1 MRIFEILILFTLL
14 GSVVFT
20 FVKKNKRPK
29 WVFYLPSVNL
39 FFLLLH
45 LLIEGY
51 RMQMFPAYLLMII
64 FFSTNLRAVLKPV
77 SIENI
82 ISSKRLIALR
92 FAGATFALLFY
103 SVAVFLPNNIPLFKV
118 PEPTG
123 TYKIGTKQLAFINN
137 TREETWT
144 KEEGDFPNI
153 SARVWYPAKSVE
165 DYKKAG
171 YMKSSDI
178 VFSYLNHVKTN
189 SYWDAEISDSE
200 NRFPILIFGHGG
212 GGFNVQNTIQM
223 EELASHGYIVF
234 SLGHA
239 YESAVCNYPDGTYI
253 KNSWEGMEPQIREMN
268 KAGRI
273 TKVLRHYYEGD
284 TLTLSERKKVMRKVH
299 SDCPVELSSLRRWA
313 ADTRFFMDELEKMNK
328 DKAGVF
334 SRKMDLDKIGIF
346 GMSFGGATAI
356 HTGIHDNRIK
366 AVIDFD
372 GYAFGDVIDEGLE
385 APVMLFSNQY
395 AVGRD
400 EVIYLQAQQ
409 EAYSV
414 SINGARHANF
424 NDSYLWMKSF
434 RPFFI
439 GTLGTIEPERM
450 NTILNSYTLS
460 FFNKHLKGK
469 DNLLLDSETS
479 EFPEVDFRSQNTDNQ

>member
-1 MRIFEILILFTLL
+1 MRLFEILILLSLL
-14 GSVVFT
+14 GSVLFT

-29 WVFYLPSVNL
+29 WAFYLPFVNL

-51 RMQMFPAYLLMII
+51 RVQMFPAYLIIII
-64 FFSTNLRAVLKPV
+64 FFLTNLKAVLKPD
-77 SIENI
+77 SIEKTT
-82 ISSKRLIALR
+82 SSKLSIVLHYL
-92 FAGATFALLFY
+92 GAFFGLLLY
-103 SVAVFLPNNIPLFKV
+103 ILAAFLPYNMPIFNV

-123 TYKIGTKQLAFINN
+123 TYKTGTKQLAFINN

-153 SARVWYPAKSVE
+153 SVRVWYPAKSVE
-165 DYKKAG
+165 GYKKTG

-178 VFSYLNHVKTN
+178 VFNYLNFVKTN
-189 SYWDAEISDSE
+189 SYWNAEISDSE
-200 NRFPILIFGHGG
+200 NQFPIIIFSHGG

-239 YESAVCNYPDGTYI
+239 YESAVSNYPDGTYI
-253 KNSWEGMEPQIREMN
+253 KSTWEGIEPQIREMN
-268 KAGRI
+268 KAARI
-273 TKVLRHYYEGD
+273 TRVLQNQYEGD
-284 TLTLSERKKVMRKVH
+284 TLTLSERKDVMRKVH
-299 SDCPVELSSLRRWA
+299 RETPVELISLRHWA
-313 ADTRFFMDELEKMNK
+313 ADTHFFMDELKKMNN
-328 DKAGVF
+328 DKADVF

-356 HTGIHDNRIK
+356 HAGIHDNRIK

-372 GYAFGDVIDEGLE
+372 GYAFGDVIDDGLE
-385 APVMLFSNQY
+385 APLMMISRHSS
-395 AVGRD
+395 AGRD
-400 EVIYLQAQQ
+400 EVIYLQAKQ

-414 SINGARHANF
+414 LINGASHANF

-439 GTLGTIEPERM
+439 GKLGTIEPERM

-460 FFNKHLKGK
+460 FFNKHLKDI
-469 DNLLLDSETS
+469 DNSLLDSETS
-479 EFPEVDFRSQNTDNQ
+479 EFPEVVFRSQNIENH